1 MNHHPYHEDI
11 IAILQAKINQL
22 NLIAFDQC
30 KIELISFGN
39 H

>member
-11 IAILQAKINQL
+11 KAILQAKINQL
-22 NLIAFDQC
+22 NLIVFYQC
-30 KIELISFGN
+30 KIELISLGN